1 MTTRDENSNAP
12 KRIVLQ
18 TKTHQVPGGD
28 YQERCRKMKNLLC
41 QHLWKRDFDYEHD
54 RWQEYGATFAYEGRR
69 CYFLLDHGQSSSNDV
84 PVLWYKWTGTSFHFI
99 EDPLPAQ
106 MRAKLKRYP
115 FSRSKRKPPQA
126 KQSSPPDVAT
136 RRQMIRYKLR
146 SNMKIAPVELELL
159 GNPDQVA
166 LLKAEID
173 PKFWDQIDHLARP

>member
-1 MTTRDENSNAP
+1 
-12 KRIVLQ
+12 
-18 TKTHQVPGGD
+18 
-28 YQERCRKMKNLLC
+28 
-41 QHLWKRDFDYEHD
+41 
-54 RWQEYGATFAYEGRR
+54 
-69 CYFLLDHGQSSSNDV
+69 
-84 PVLWYKWTGTSFHFI
+84 
-99 EDPLPAQ
+99 